1 MPNAEYNPRR
11 LHAIVARRRTP
22 KASALIFATGK
33 LVIMGATS
41 EADARLAALK
51 SARLIQKQGYR
62 VRFREFRIQ
71 NIVGS
76 AATGTEREGINL
88 RNLARDYRECVNY
101 EPEQFTGLQYQMSN
115 PRATLMIFHNGKIT
129 IASVRTQQDLNT
141 AFEKILPIVRRYP
154 LRMVATSET
163 VNSKEAQKLISG
175 EDTKTFFFNRRYR
188 NLPPIYGYPRRHL
201 NSLIGDWGSA
211 SGYSATI
218 YGVILGR
225 AEEDHVVNFNISLT
239 GH

>member
-22 KASALIFATGK
+22 KATALIFATGK

-51 SARLIQKQGYR
+51 NARLIQKQGYR

-76 AATGTEREGINL
+76 ADTGTERQGINL

-101 EPEQFTGLQYQMSN
+101 EPERFTGLQYQMSD
-115 PRATLMIFHNGKIT
+115 PKATLMIFHNGKIT
-129 IASVRTQQDLNT
+129 IASVRTQQDLYT

-163 VNSKEAQKLISG
+163 VNSKETRKLMSE
-175 EDTKTFFFNRRYR
+175 EDTKPFFLADDTEIY
-188 NLPPIYGYPRRHL
+188 LPYMGIP
-201 NSLIGDWGSA
+201 
-211 SGYSATI
+211 
-218 YGVILGR
+218 
-225 AEEDHVVNFNISLT
+225 EDI
-239 GH
+239 